1 MPRIGKAD
9 ADALAQFHI
18 LAVFA
23 GGDVLLHI
31 FRVLNGIQRLHLGGA
46 GTGCLAVFPLGVGLL
61 NVGGVQ
67 QHDIHE
73 VGRHAGGEDAA
84 LKALLHQH
92 GHPAGMVDM
101 GVGDEHEVDAAGMEG
116 QGFVVYLV
124 PSLLQAAVDQD
135 VFAVDLQT
143 VTAAGHALV
152 SAVKAQLHN
161 GPPSFFV
168 RVFRVVLLLRSS

>member
-1 MPRIGKAD
+1 MISMR
-9 ADALAQFHI
+9 
-18 LAVFA
+18 LAVT
-23 GGDVLLHI
+23 
-31 FRVLNGIQRLHLGGA
+31 RVVRMRPRKPCF
-46 GTGCLAVFPLGVGLL
+46 T
-61 NVGGVQ
+61 
-67 QHDIHE
+67 
-73 VGRHAGGEDAA
+73 
-84 LKALLHQH
+84 QH
-92 GHPAGMVDM
+92 GDPAGMVDM
-101 GVGDEHEVDAAGMEG
+101 GVGNEHEVDTAGMEG

-152 SAVKAQLHN
+152 SAVKVQLHN